1 MRPRERARERKR
13 ECVRATAT
21 EKGATLGRALRRPQT
36 FSENKKKEKF
46 LRENK
51 TLKERKE
58 EIEGSRLENRRFF
71 RDGFQNYVGDVRG
84 EKGGPD
90 LIEPKV
96 KSLYSGGGEKRDPPH
111 TLPSSF
117 VTRAVP
123 DEEEGV
129 ISNFLSKGENSGN
142 KLELI
147 LDSGANET
155 MVNRRSLI
163 DTLDTRKTKIITAGK
178 NFETGNYGTPKKVY
192 FPNQTEL
199 QFGKENKIVFSENLT
214 DNLVSV
220 GRICESGL
228 SVLFNS
234 EKYTIFKNPVTVRGE
249 CVHTQFR
256 DPQTGLFPL
265 TLLTEKFSHGP
276 DSPLYE
282 EQKGENG
289 NTENKTH
296 RRRTIEEVR
305 QNFSGL
311 VEWAGGVCREVRN
324 ERKENKTHHTHKINE
339 REKEFYE
346 NFYCQSLLAKFYV
359 KPGISNYQR

>member
-1 MRPRERARERKR
+1 VIFNLEEQEKTQKKKKFVRFQTPIWTDKKTNRHSVDSPDRSEQPHNEQNKPTGRTPQVRPVGGVRDRERKQ
-13 ECVRATAT
+13 EKENGSACELQQP

-90 LIEPKV
+90 LLLPKV
-96 KSLYSGGGEKRDPPH
+96 QSLYGGGGEKRDPPH

-123 DEEEGV
+123 DEEGGV

-155 MVNRRSLI
+155 MVNRKSLI
-163 DTLDTRKTKIITAGK
+163 ETLDTRKTKIITAGK

-220 GRICESGL
+220 GGSASQVYQFYLIP
-228 SVLFNS
+228 
-234 EKYTIFKNPVTVRGE
+234 KN
-249 CVHTQFR
+249 TQF
-256 DPQTGLFPL
+256 L
-265 TLLTEKFSHGP
+265 
-276 DSPLYE
+276 
-282 EQKGENG
+282 
-289 NTENKTH
+289 KT
-296 RRRTIEEVR
+296 R
-305 QNFSGL
+305 
-311 VEWAGGVCREVRN
+311 
-324 ERKENKTHHTHKINE
+324 
-339 REKEFYE
+339 
-346 NFYCQSLLAKFYV
+346 
-359 KPGISNYQR
+359 